1 MSIYLDII
9 FLENILMNYIILF
22 ATLVIVKSKAKHLQL
37 RLIISS
43 VIGSIY
49 AIIVYL
55 NIFKIYSNIIAKII
69 LSIVMVYVAFGATNI
84 KKLLKDLLVFYL
96 VSFIFGG
103 CTISL
108 IYFLK
113 PENVKMKNGV
123 FVGTYPIKVA
133 LIAGVIAFVITQVAF
148 KINKNKLGD
157 VTLLNVELFLGEKS
171 IMVKAFLDSGN
182 LLKDPI
188 SNYPVIVVEQKELE
202 KLIPKETL
210 NYISKTIGGD
220 AKLKNNTKEIEGQKQ
235 FDEKT
240 NYYLSRIRMIPFM
253 SLGKEN
259 GILTGIRFDMARIET
274 DEIIK
279 EKNNIIVGIYN
290 KKLTKD
296 NKYNALIGLNLLE
309 GEEKNEFA
317 SSAKR

>member
-37 RLIISS
+37 RLIIPS

-113 PENVKMKNGV
+113 PENVKM
-123 FVGTYPIKVA
+123 
-133 LIAGVIAFVITQVAF
+133 
-148 KINKNKLGD
+148 
-157 VTLLNVELFLGEKS
+157 
-171 IMVKAFLDSGN
+171 
-182 LLKDPI
+182 
-188 SNYPVIVVEQKELE
+188 
-202 KLIPKETL
+202 
-210 NYISKTIGGD
+210 
-220 AKLKNNTKEIEGQKQ
+220 
-235 FDEKT
+235 
-240 NYYLSRIRMIPFM
+240 
-253 SLGKEN
+253 
-259 GILTGIRFDMARIET
+259 
-274 DEIIK
+274 
-279 EKNNIIVGIYN
+279 
-290 KKLTKD
+290 
-296 NKYNALIGLNLLE
+296 
-309 GEEKNEFA
+309 
-317 SSAKR
+317 

>member
-108 IYFLK
+108 IYFLR

-133 LIAGVIAFVITQVAF
+133 LIAGVIAFIITQVAF

-157 VTLLNVELFLGEKS
+157 VTLLNVELFLGKKS
-171 IMVKAFLDSGN
+171 IMVKAFLDSG
-182 LLKDPI
+182 
-188 SNYPVIVVEQKELE
+188 
-202 KLIPKETL
+202 
-210 NYISKTIGGD
+210 
-220 AKLKNNTKEIEGQKQ
+220 
-235 FDEKT
+235 T

-259 GILTGIRFDMARIET
+259 GMLTGIRFDMARIET

>member
-133 LIAGVIAFVITQVAF
+133 LMAF

-259 GILTGIRFDMARIET
+259 GMLTGIRFDMARIET

>member
-188 SNYPVIVVEQKELE
+188 SNYPVIVVEQKEL
-202 KLIPKETL
+202 
-210 NYISKTIGGD
+210 
-220 AKLKNNTKEIEGQKQ
+220 
-235 FDEKT
+235 
-240 NYYLSRIRMIPFM
+240 
-253 SLGKEN
+253 
-259 GILTGIRFDMARIET
+259 
-274 DEIIK
+274 
-279 EKNNIIVGIYN
+279 
-290 KKLTKD
+290 
-296 NKYNALIGLNLLE
+296 
-309 GEEKNEFA
+309 
-317 SSAKR
+317 